1 MNDICAI
8 VLAAGAGTRLK
19 SKKPKVAHEILG
31 KPLVNW
37 VVDSAK
43 DAGISKIVVV
53 VGHASDQVVPLIEG
67 ECEIAYQ
74 NEQLGTAHAVQC
86 AMQSDAMRD
95 FEGSVVV
102 LSGDCPLISSK
113 TISNLA
119 EFQNGEN
126 AGAVVLTM
134 MLDNPFGYGRIIRE
148 GFMLDESPSKTSIV
162 ERIVEQ
168 KDASDVEAAVCE
180 CNSGFYCFD
189 AKALVDALDKI
200 DSDNAQGEFYLT
212 DVMEVMRGDGLM
224 TLALEAANADECLG
238 VNSRVQLAEAT
249 RIKQLQINEALMM
262 SGVTMISPDSVWVSP
277 DAKISQDVVIYPNVA
292 LMGDTVIDEDSEIL
306 PNTYLLNT
314 KVGRNCK
321 IGPNARLHDTTV
333 GNNCEVDET
342 IAYEAA
348 LDDYATTGPRA
359 YLRPGAHLC
368 EHAKAG
374 THVEIKKSTVG
385 KGSKVPHLSYIG
397 DTTIGENVNLGAGS
411 ITCNYDGANK
421 HATTIGD
428 DTFVGSDTMMVAP
441 VNIGKNV
448 VVGAGSVITKD
459 IPDNA
464 LAVARAREKIYEDWS
479 LTNKKTKK

>member
-1 MNDICAI
+1 MNDVCAI

-31 KPLVNW
+31 KPLINW
-37 VVDSAK
+37 VVDSARE
-43 DAGISKIVVV
+43 AGISKIVVV

-74 NEQLGTAHAVQC
+74 DEQLGTAHAVQC
-86 AMQSDAMRD
+86 AMRSDAMRG
-95 FEGSVVV
+95 FEGSVIV
-102 LSGDCPLISSK
+102 LSGDCPLISSN
-113 TISNLA
+113 TISSLA
-119 EFQNGEN
+119 GFQAAEN

-134 MLDNPFGYGRIIRE
+134 MLDDPFGYGRIIRE
-148 GFMLDESPSKTSIV
+148 GFSIGAPSESSIV

-168 KDASDVEAAVCE
+168 KDANDVEAAVCE

-189 AKALVDALDKI
+189 AKSLANALEKI
-200 DSDNAQGEFYLT
+200 DSNNAQGEFYLT
-212 DVMEVMRGDGLM
+212 DVMEVMRAEGLM
-224 TLALEAANADECLG
+224 TLALEATDSDECLG

-249 RIKQLQINEALMM
+249 RVKQLQINESLMM
-262 SGVTMISPDSVWVSP
+262 GGVTMISPDSVWVSP
-277 DAKISQDVVIYPNVA
+277 DVKIYQDVVIYPNVT
-292 LMGDTVIDEDSEIL
+292 LMGDTIIEEYSEIL

-314 KVGRNCK
+314 KVGRSCQ
-321 IGPNARLHDTTV
+321 IGPNSRLHDTMV
-333 GNNCEVDET
+333 GNNCAVDET
-342 IAYEAA
+342 IAYEAT
-348 LDDYATTGPRA
+348 LDDHATTGPRA

-464 LAVARAREKIYEDWS
+464 LAVARAREKIYDDWS
-479 LTNKKTKK
+479 LKNKKTKK